1 MTSTCWHDDSQD
13 GSSEWIFLKYFLN
26 TKTTQ
31 GMKLQFLAEANCC
44 YIPNELAGG
53 DYRSAQRPHFSDI
66 ICLNTVWQ
74 IWTTL
79 KETGHTYKEGECV
92 FKTAKCE
99 ANSPWTSNTSLHSG
113 AECIQTAGMNP
124 PSWLRCFPCFQPLCK
139 LSDLL
144 TQQRNM
150 WLFQRLKVIVRGHDL
165 NIWMDISY
173 LLHKKHLRDSSFSF
187 SWG

>member
-53 DYRSAQRPHFSDI
+53 DYRSAQRPHFSGI

-92 FKTAKCE
+92 FNYCQIQSVRLTHPGHLIPASILEQSVYKLQGWTLHLGSDVSPASNLS
-99 ANSPWTSNTSLHSG
+99 ANLMT
-113 AECIQTAGMNP
+113 C
-124 PSWLRCFPCFQPLCK
+124 
-139 LSDLL
+139 
-144 TQQRNM
+144 
-150 WLFQRLKVIVRGHDL
+150 
-165 NIWMDISY
+165 
-173 LLHKKHLRDSSFSF
+173 
-187 SWG
+187 